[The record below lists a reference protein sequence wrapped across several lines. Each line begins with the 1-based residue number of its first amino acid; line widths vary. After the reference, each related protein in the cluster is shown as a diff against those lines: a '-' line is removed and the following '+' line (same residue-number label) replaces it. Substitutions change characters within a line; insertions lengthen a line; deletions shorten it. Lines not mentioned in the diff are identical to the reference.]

1 MSVTLRNVA
10 HDSPGDLITVAP
22 RRSHFCLLPF
32 AFYLLPFTFCLLPE
46 PAKLRSNSTRV
57 FPYHPRMSTP
67 AVEVSGLTKRY
78 GSFVAVN
85 GLSLSIAHG
94 EILGLVGPN
103 GAGKTTTLRALG
115 GIHPPSDG
123 RISICGFDIIEDPI
137 EAKRRLAFLP
147 DEPRLFDYLT
157 AEEHLQFTGALYGV
171 ADTKSQIEPLLTEFE
186 LLDKRK
192 ALPSE
197 LSRGMKQKLMIACGF
212 LHRPDVL
219 IFDEPLT
226 GLDPLGIRRMKES
239 ILRRAKAGAAVI
251 LSSHLLH
258 LVEELC
264 DTVAVIQNG
273 TRIAYGTI
281 DDLKWQI
288 TQGRGDMSLEEAF
301 LKMTATAEVPTGLS

>member
-1 MSVTLRNVA
+1 MIEVLSLTKTYGNLLAV
-10 HDSPGDLITVAP
+10 SDLSFTVA
-22 RRSHFCLLPF
+22 R
-32 AFYLLPFTFCLLPE
+32 
-46 PAKLRSNSTRV
+46 
-57 FPYHPRMSTP
+57 
-67 AVEVSGLTKRY
+67 
-78 GSFVAVN
+78 
-85 GLSLSIAHG
+85 G

-103 GAGKTTTLRALG
+103 GAGKTTTLRAVA
-115 GIHPPSDG
+115 GIHAPTDG
-123 RISICGFDIIEDPI
+123 QVRICGFDIQHDPI

-157 AEEHLQFTGALYGV
+157 VEEHLRFTGALYGV
-171 ADTKSQIEPLLTEFE
+171 ADAKARVEPLLAEFD

-212 LHRPDVL
+212 LHQPDVL

-239 ILRRAKAGAAVI
+239 IVRRAKDGAAVI

-264 DTVAVIQNG
+264 ERVAIIRNG
-273 TRIAYGTI
+273 KRVAYARIE
-281 DDLKWQI
+281 DLKWQI
-288 TQGRGDMSLEEAF
+288 AQGRGGLSLEEAF
-301 LKMTATAEVPTGLS
+301 LRLTDDEAPAPQPATRP

>member
-1 MSVTLRNVA
+1 M
-10 HDSPGDLITVAP
+10 I
-22 RRSHFCLLPF
+22 
-32 AFYLLPFTFCLLPE
+32 
-46 PAKLRSNSTRV
+46 
-57 FPYHPRMSTP
+57 
-67 AVEVSGLTKRY
+67 EVSGLSKSY
-78 GSFVAVN
+78 GTFEAVRQVSFSVAK
-85 GLSLSIAHG
+85 G

-115 GIHPPSDG
+115 GIHPPTDG
-123 RISICGFDIIEDPI
+123 QVRICGFDILHDPI
-137 EAKRRLAFLP
+137 EAKRRLAFFP

-157 AEEHLQFTGALYGV
+157 VEEHLQFIAGIYRV
-171 ADTKSQIEPLLTEFE
+171 ASYRERMEPLLAELELTE
-186 LLDKRK
+186 KRR

-212 LHRPDVL
+212 LHQPEVL

-239 ILRRAKAGAAVI
+239 VVRRAKEGAAVI

-264 DTVAVIQNG
+264 DKVAIIQNG
-273 TRIAYGTI
+273 SIVVHATI

-288 TQGRGDMSLEEAF
+288 AQGRSGDLSLEDVF
-301 LKMTATAEVPTGLS
+301 LRITAPHTAGAAPSAP

>member
-1 MSVTLRNVA
+1 MTPSFCIFGDLDNSPPPVAYVCSVTSSSA
-10 HDSPGDLITVAP
+10 I
-22 RRSHFCLLPF
+22 
-32 AFYLLPFTFCLLPE
+32 
-46 PAKLRSNSTRV
+46 
-57 FPYHPRMSTP
+57 
-67 AVEVSGLTKRY
+67 EVLSLTKSY
-78 GSFVAVN
+78 GSLVAVRE
-85 GLSLSIAHG
+85 LSFSVARG

-103 GAGKTTTLRALG
+103 GAGKTTTLRALA

-123 RISICGFDIIEDPI
+123 RVLICGHDIEHDAI

-157 AEEHLQFTGALYGV
+157 VEEHLQFTGALYGV
-171 ADTKSQIEPLLTEFE
+171 RDVKSKIEPLLAE
-186 LLDKRK
+186 LELVDKRRV
-192 ALPSE
+192 LPSE

-212 LHRPDVL
+212 IHQPDVL

-239 ILRRAKAGAAVI
+239 IVRRAKDGAAVI

-264 DTVAVIQNG
+264 DTVAIIQNG
-273 TRIAYGTI
+273 TRVAYGRI

-288 TQGRGDMSLEEAF
+288 AQGRAGLSLEEAF
-301 LKMTATAEVPTGLS
+301 LRITTPEEVA